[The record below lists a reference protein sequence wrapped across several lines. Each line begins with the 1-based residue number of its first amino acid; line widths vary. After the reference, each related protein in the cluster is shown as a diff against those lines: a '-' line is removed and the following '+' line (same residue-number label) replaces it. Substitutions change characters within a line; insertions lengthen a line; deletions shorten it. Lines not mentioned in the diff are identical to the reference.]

1 MHTHTNTHITLY
13 HITFVTL
20 DLMKNLRLS
29 EQSVPKDLETLAQS
43 DKDWSRRQHE
53 LKSRDRDRDSHGSG
67 GGGGGGGYSNSHSSR
82 FANHSKG
89 SLGLGHGQ
97 KGITLCFFFFFS
109 IIFFR

>member
-1 MHTHTNTHITLY
+1 MLIKNTRANAHKYTHHIISLDY
-13 HITFVTL
+13 VTL

-53 LKSRDRDRDSHGSG
+53 LKSRDRDRDSHGNGSG
-67 GGGGGGGYSNSHSSR
+67 SGGGYSNNSHSSR
-82 FANHSKG
+82 FGNHAKG

-97 KGITLCFFFFFS
+97 KGK
-109 IIFFR
+109 